1 MKKPMKYYISYS
13 YHENIL
19 DTWLKNLR
27 SYTKLTHEFGNEN
40 VICPII
46 DRHSHVIGYELDP
59 LEIGIYASNED
70 KYAETCI
77 DIIKSYL
84 SEPKLICTKCRSL
97 YTKSYNDKIHSYNS
111 ILFGNRNHDNYTC
124 CMCGGIMTYEE
135 FVYDSGI
142 TILMHESAWNTE
154 KNAWNSLKCQKEYE
168 CAIDNRIRILDIV
181 AFLDKKIANFRK
193 GRNIHD

>member
-1 MKKPMKYYISYS
+1 
-13 YHENIL
+13 
-19 DTWLKNLR
+19 
-27 SYTKLTHEFGNEN
+27 
-40 VICPII
+40 
-46 DRHSHVIGYELDP
+46 
-59 LEIGIYASNED
+59 
-70 KYAETCI
+70 
-77 DIIKSYL
+77 
-84 SEPKLICTKCRSL
+84 
-97 YTKSYNDKIHSYNS
+97 
-111 ILFGNRNHDNYTC
+111 
-124 CMCGGIMTYEE
+124 MTYEE